1 MSITQRA
8 DGWYDLAS
16 TLDEPVLLVAA
27 EQGLTLWQA
36 WLLLLVGLGGLVVL
50 AGLLMWSW
58 RAYQAWYARRSL
70 RRLIKRVQQ
79 LGSAN
84 LTASERTIALRR
96 VALAIYQQQAP
107 LALAECPWL
116 YDACFSN
123 QPIDPHDFYHQLQR
137 AEFSLKRVADD

>member
-8 DGWYDLAS
+8 DGWYDLAP
-16 TLDEPVLLVAA
+16 TLDDPVLLVAA

-50 AGLLMWSW
+50 AGLLIWGW

-79 LGSAN
+79 LSSAN

-107 LALAECPWL
+107 LVLAECSWL

-123 QPIDPHDFYHQLQR
+123 QPVDPHDFYHQLQR
-137 AEFSLKRVADD
+137 AKFSLKRVADD